1 MSWHYVEQNAPCS
14 PVAAAESSGHTCSDS
29 KPKSASNGT
38 RKRAKYC
45 SVAKSTDCFPSSRF
59 GTISKHST
67 AGHGA
72 ERSTWFQADFPV
84 RTFQQLAGALVSKAK
99 SLVCG
104 EKWRGLSVKFDPDSS
119 SWKTVRCLFPED
131 LDWSCLTLPNWG
143 SFHDGELWELA
154 TLDSLTDGIAFG
166 FMQGIENGD
175 LVFPTAST
183 KGIDG
188 GSNSRAAAKKR
199 GAWATPSARDWKD
212 TPGMSTESTNPDGS
226 KRKRTDQL
234 ARQIYADKETFP
246 TPMASE
252 AGKSEHTLGL
262 VLDGSSQMTLDRF
275 CRLYPTPTATLGS
288 KGGLVTPA
296 KSKEGGNLIEAVANV
311 MFPTPR
317 AGKTSD
323 EEEASWQKRKDA
335 GNVSTPPLALAVK
348 MYPTPTA
355 KKGGADTPETK
366 REGGPDLQT
375 AVRDE
380 GEIGQLNPAWVCW
393 LMGWPWLEDW
403 DWTDLEPCPDVQNAR
418 DSVMM
423 TIMNE
428 PSGLPRVRTGIQ
440 RRTDRLRI
448 IGNGQSPLAAFA
460 AFTLLENLK

>member
-1 MSWHYVEQNAPCS
+1 MS
-14 PVAAAESSGHTCSDS
+14 
-29 KPKSASNGT
+29 
-38 RKRAKYC
+38 R
-45 SVAKSTDCFPSSRF
+45 
-59 GTISKHST
+59 HST
-67 AGHGA
+67 ENHG
-72 ERSTWFQADFPV
+72 EEKLTWFRADFPV
-84 RTFQQLAGALVSKAK
+84 RIFRQLAGVLVSKAK

-104 EKWRGLSVKFDPDSS
+104 EKWRGLSVKFDRDSS
-119 SWKTVRCLFPED
+119 SWKTVRCLFNED
-131 LDWSCLTLPNWG
+131 LDWSCLTLPSWG
-143 SFHDGELWELA
+143 SYHDGELWELA
-154 TLDSLTDGIAFG
+154 TLDSLTDGIASG
-166 FMQGIENGD
+166 FLQDIPSAE

-188 GSNSRAAAKKR
+188 GSNSRKAAKKR

-212 TPGMSTESTNPDGS
+212 SPGMATVAKDG

-234 ARQIYADKETFP
+234 ARQVFAEKKETFP

-262 VLDGSSQMTLDRF
+262 VLDGTSQMTLDRF

-296 KSKEGGNLIEAVANV
+296 KSKENGNLIEAVANV

-317 AGKTSD
+317 AGKTSN

-335 GNVSTPPLALAVK
+335 GDVSTPPLALAVK

-355 KKGGADTPETK
+355 KKGGADAEDSK
-366 REGGPDLQT
+366 RDGGPDLQT
-375 AVRDE
+375 AVRDQ
-380 GEIGQLNPAWVCW
+380 GEVGQLNPAWVCW
-393 LMGWPWLEDW
+393 LMGWPQLAGW
-403 DWTDLEPCPDVQNAR
+403 DWTDLAPCPDVQNAR

-423 TIMNE
+423 TILDE
-428 PSGLPRVRTGIQ
+428 PPDLPRVRTGIQ

-448 IGNGQSPLAAFA
+448 IGNGQSPLAAYA
-460 AFTLLENLK
+460 AFTLLAHLK

>member
-1 MSWHYVEQNAPCS
+1 MS
-14 PVAAAESSGHTCSDS
+14 
-29 KPKSASNGT
+29 
-38 RKRAKYC
+38 R
-45 SVAKSTDCFPSSRF
+45 
-59 GTISKHST
+59 HST
-67 AGHGA
+67 ENHG
-72 ERSTWFQADFPV
+72 EEKLTWFRGDFPV
-84 RTFQQLAGALVSKAK
+84 RIFRQLAGALVSKAK

-104 EKWRGLSVKFDPDSS
+104 EKWRGLSVKFDRDSS
-119 SWKTVRCLFPED
+119 SWKTVRCLFNED
-131 LDWSCLTLPNWG
+131 LDWSCLTLPSWG
-143 SFHDGELWELA
+143 SYHDGELWELA
-154 TLDSLTDGIAFG
+154 TLDSLTDGIASG
-166 FMQGIENGD
+166 FLQDIPSAE

-188 GSNSRAAAKKR
+188 GSNSRKAAKKR

-212 TPGMSTESTNPDGS
+212 SPGMATVAKDG

-234 ARQIYADKETFP
+234 ARQVFAEKKETFP

-262 VLDGSSQMTLDRF
+262 VLDGTSQMTLDRF

-296 KSKEGGNLIEAVANV
+296 KSKENGNLIEAVANV

-317 AGKTSD
+317 AGKTSN

-335 GNVSTPPLALAVK
+335 GDVSTPPLALAVK

-355 KKGGADTPETK
+355 KKGGADAEDSK
-366 REGGPDLQT
+366 RDGGPDLQT
-375 AVRDE
+375 AVRDQ
-380 GEIGQLNPAWVCW
+380 GEVGQLNPAWVCW
-393 LMGWPWLEDW
+393 LMGWPQLAGW

-423 TIMNE
+423 TILDE
-428 PSGLPRVRTGIQ
+428 PPDLPRVRTGIQ

-448 IGNGQSPLAAFA
+448 IGNGQSPLAAYA
-460 AFTLLENLK
+460 AFTLLAHLK